1 MSVQQKKGAAVYDS
15 NARSIGRRV
24 LIASTLSLGAAMTLA
39 PLAAGARSGDASAA
53 ARGGAWPTTAVART
67 ARSISLNE
75 SGDLHLTSKRGFT
88 LNEQGP
94 ASGTVTG
101 TIYVR
106 LQIVSTSRV
115 TAEVSISPRGG
126 SISGEATA
134 SYHRGSTTASFSGT
148 LSISRGTGSYSDAR
162 GSGLSFSGTI
172 QKSNDAIAVRVSG
185 RVSE

>member
-1 MSVQQKKGAAVYDS
+1 MHDPAV
-15 NARSIGRRV
+15 RSIGRR
-24 LIASTLSLGAAMTLA
+24 LLLAGTLSFGTLLTLA
-39 PLAAGARSGDASAA
+39 PLAAGDRSGTSSAA
-53 ARGGAWPTTAVART
+53 ATRGGTQPTTVAARAART
-67 ARSISLNE
+67 ISLNE
-75 SGDLHLTSKRGFT
+75 SGNLHLTSKHGFT

-101 TIYVR
+101 TIYVH

-126 SISGEATA
+126 SISGDATA
-134 SYHRGSTTASFSGT
+134 SYHRGSNTASFSGT
-148 LSISRGTGSYSDAR
+148 LSISRGTGSYSNAR

>member
-1 MSVQQKKGAAVYDS
+1 MHDS
-15 NARSIGRRV
+15 NVRSIGRRV
-24 LIASTLSLGAAMTLA
+24 LVAVTCSPCVLLTLA
-39 PLAAGARSGDASAA
+39 PLVAAAQSSAPSAA
-53 ARGGAWPTTAVART
+53 ARSADDPSIAAARAART
-67 ARSISLNE
+67 ISLNE
-75 SGDLHLTSKRGFT
+75 SGNLHLTSKHGFT
-88 LNEQGP
+88 LDEQGP

-115 TAEVSISPRGG
+115 TAAVSISPRGG
-126 SISGEATA
+126 SISGDATA
-134 SYHRGSTTASFSGT
+134 SYRRGSATASFSGT

-185 RVSE
+185 KVSE

>member
-1 MSVQQKKGAAVYDS
+1 MHDS
-15 NARSIGRRV
+15 DIRSIGRRLV
-24 LIASTLSLGAAMTLA
+24 GAGTLSLAILGALA
-39 PLAAGARSGDASAA
+39 PLASGDSAETSSSA
-53 ARGGAWPTTAVART
+53 ARGGARAKTAPAQAART
-67 ARSISLNE
+67 ISLNE
-75 SGDLHLTSKRGFT
+75 SGSLHLTSKHGFT
-88 LNEQGP
+88 LDEQGP
-94 ASGTVTG
+94 ASGTVAG
-101 TIYVR
+101 TIYVH

-134 SYHRGSTTASFSGT
+134 SYHRGSATASFSGS
-148 LSISRGTGSYSDAR
+148 LSISRGTGSYSHAR